1 MNTITAIVGT
11 EKYNPFRLINF
22 QFFVISLILS
32 AFLINSKIV
41 IGSLLA
47 IINYIIAA
55 TIIIYT
61 CRKCWLGCCNIR
73 ITTKKP
79 KRYHFYRYPGIIYI
93 YYKAP
98 HTIKK

>member
-1 MNTITAIVGT
+1 MSGMNTISAIVGT

-47 IINYIIAA
+47 IVNYIMAA
-55 TIIIYT
+55 TILIYV

-73 ITTKKP
+73 VATKKP
-79 KRYHFYRYPGIIYI
+79 KRYHFYRYPCILSI
-93 YYKAP
+93 
-98 HTIKK
+98 